1 MSLTLDLD
9 LTAMTHGGSA
19 LGRDAGRPIFVPFG
33 LPGERVRVR
42 VTRDK
47 RSYAFAEVES
57 VIAVSPERVAPRC
70 PHFGVC
76 GGCHWQHIA
85 YAAQLRF
92 KRDVVAEQFAR
103 IGGLRDALVHPT
115 IPSPDPWNYRSH
127 ATFHVTDAAV
137 GAGRLGFV
145 ALDGHTVIPLEECHI
160 IQPELRAW
168 FESLKTERFTPGQ
181 RVRLQIGTSGE
192 RVIARTSAAS
202 AEPDDEAAV
211 SSSARTHY
219 VVKGR
224 SFQVT
229 GGSFFQVNQP
239 ETLVDL
245 VLDRLAL
252 TGAER
257 VLDLY
262 SGVGLFTAFLAERA
276 RFVTAV
282 EIYAPAVRDAE
293 SNLAGFTNV
302 DLRVGAIEAALPR
315 AQVDAAVVDPP
326 RAGMKPKALA
336 ALVSRAPR
344 TLVYVSCDPATLA
357 RDAKALVASGYR
369 LLDVQPVDLFP
380 QTYHVEAVAAFA
392 RL

>member
-1 MSLTLDLD
+1 MLPTLELD
-9 LTAMTHGGSA
+9 LTTMTHGGNA
-19 LGRDAGRPIFVPFG
+19 LGRDAGRPIFVPLG

-42 VTRDK
+42 ITQDK
-47 RSYAFAEVES
+47 RSYAFAEVE
-57 VIAVSPERVAPRC
+57 AVLVPSPERVPPRC

-103 IGGLRDALVHPT
+103 VGGLRDALVHPT
-115 IPSPDPWNYRSH
+115 IPSPEPWAYRSH
-127 ATFHVTDAAV
+127 ATFHVADD
-137 GAGRLGFV
+137 GLLGFV
-145 ALDGHTVIPLEECHI
+145 ARDGRTVLPIEECHI

-168 FESLKTERFTPGQ
+168 FDALRDERFMPGE

-192 RVIARTSAAS
+192 RVLARSGMS
-202 AEPDDEAAV
+202 AEPDDEAALR
-211 SSSARTHY
+211 SAAQTHY

-224 SFQVT
+224 TFQVT

-252 TGAER
+252 TGTER

-282 EIYAPAVRDAE
+282 EVYAPAVRDAE
-293 SNLAGFTNV
+293 VNLADLSNV
-302 DLRVGAIEAALPR
+302 ELRVGTIETALPR
-315 AQVDAAVVDPP
+315 GQVAAAVVDPP
-326 RAGMKPKALA
+326 RAGMKPAALA
-336 ALVSRAPR
+336 ALVARQPGKI
-344 TLVYVSCDPATLA
+344 VYVSCDPATLA
-357 RDAKALVASGYR
+357 RDAKALVAAGYR
-369 LLDVQPVDLFP
+369 LIEVQPVDLFP
-380 QTYHVEAVAAFA
+380 QTYHVEAVAAFVRA
-392 RL
+392 